1 MIDMKNIQKKFRRKD
16 VQAFILFC
24 LLGIFWISL
33 LFLLFFQLAHT
44 KVYKL
49 LFLFPMQLSLTML
62 YTDYKVASIN
72 KELSSRNGKES
83 SLSNSSEQKTV
94 IKNTKLLYIIVLGI
108 IVLGFSWYLMHKYI
122 MTIE

>member
-1 MIDMKNIQKKFRRKD
+1 MIDMKNIQKNFRRKD

-44 KVYKL
+44 KVYTLLL
-49 LFLFPMQLSLTML
+49 LFLMQLILTMS